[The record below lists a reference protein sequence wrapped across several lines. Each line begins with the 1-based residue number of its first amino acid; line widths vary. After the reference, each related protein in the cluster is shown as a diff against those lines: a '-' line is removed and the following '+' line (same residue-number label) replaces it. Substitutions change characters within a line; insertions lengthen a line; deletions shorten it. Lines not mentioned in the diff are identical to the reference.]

1 VNRPEDVTMEIIP
14 ERPDIPHRPWDDDDE
29 DDESSTYSSSAFK
42 IITLK

>member
-1 VNRPEDVTMEIIP
+1 MKIIP

-29 DDESSTYSSSAFK
+29 DDESSTYSSSALK